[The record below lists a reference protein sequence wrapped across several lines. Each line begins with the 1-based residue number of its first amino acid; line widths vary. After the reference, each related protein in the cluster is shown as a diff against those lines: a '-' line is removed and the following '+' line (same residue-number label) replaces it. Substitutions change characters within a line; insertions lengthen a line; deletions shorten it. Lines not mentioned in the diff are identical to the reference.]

1 MTEIQGVA
9 GRCYSSAVL
18 IAPDV
23 CSVTLP
29 VLKNAIALMVK
40 SDADGDYLVD
50 HTAAVFLM
58 DPRGRL
64 VARYECS

>member
-1 MTEIQGVA
+1 VTEIQGVA

-29 VLKNAIALMVK
+29 VLKNAIALMAK
-40 SDADGDYLVD
+40 SDADGDYLV
-50 HTAAVFLM
+50 AVFLM

-64 VARYECS
+64 AARYECS